1 MIKMKKITKK
11 TVLGEVVMNHPET
24 AAVFF
29 KYGLPCAMCHLAFNE
44 TVEQAAKSHGIKLN
58 KLLKDLNK
66 ATEKK
71 TKKKRK

>member
-11 TVLGEVVMNHPET
+11 TVLGEVVMDHPET
-24 AAVFF
+24 TEVFF

-44 TVEQAAKSHGIKLN
+44 TVEQAAKSHGIKLD

-66 ATEKK
+66 TI
-71 TKKKRK
+71 KKK

>member
-11 TVLGEVVMNHPET
+11 TVLGEIVMKHPET

-29 KYGLPCAMCHLAFNE
+29 EYGLPCAMCHLAFNE
-44 TVEQAAKSHGIKLN
+44 TVEQAAKSYGIKLD

-71 TKKKRK
+71 KKRK

>member
-1 MIKMKKITKK
+1 MIEMKKITKK

-24 AAVFF
+24 VEVFF

-44 TVEQAAKSHGIKLN
+44 TIEDAAKSHGIKLD

-66 ATEKK
+66 SI
-71 TKKKRK
+71 KKK